1 MSKEQEQQVERASIR
16 RLIRDIEM
24 LNQRASLRLLA
35 LSVQDGWEADRR
47 ERNEELLWFAD
58 DLENLSEVARRLTG
72 SRGTLA

>member
-1 MSKEQEQQVERASIR
+1 MSKEQEQQVERASVR

-24 LNQRASLRLLA
+24 LNQRARLRLLA

>member
-1 MSKEQEQQVERASIR
+1 MSKEQEQQVERASVR

-24 LNQRASLRLLA
+24 LNQRASLRLFI
-35 LSVQDGWEADRR
+35 LSKQDGWEADRR